1 MANIIMKV
9 TKDLRFMVFKI
20 FSQMQELATKLFTEL
35 SVAYEKNDLNMVRE
49 ILENLE
55 MGNFFVNKSDA
66 LNQKQLLQSEMEKL
80 RLRIKELKEQL
91 QELKESET
99 FKTVSSITDWDEYF
113 SKAKKQLQQ
122 QLVETDDNLS

>member
-20 FSQMQELATKLFTEL
+20 FSQVQELATKLFTEL

-113 SKAKKQLQQ
+113 RNAKQ
-122 QLVETDDNLS
+122 QLRQQLTDN